1 MGVIM
6 RSIFIAVLFAIG
18 ILVTAIL
25 FVDAVNA
32 KETTTLEDALERP
45 VVVHRHFDEETHVA
59 CYWTERHPK
68 YLSCVQVHG
77 IGYGTLKRI
86 KNDERD

>member
-6 RSIFIAVLFAIG
+6 KEV
-18 ILVTAIL
+18 ILAQALIVVGCFVVTTC
-25 FVDAVNA
+25 VDTANA

-45 VVVHRHFDEETHVA
+45 VKVHRYFDKETFVA

-68 YLSCVQVHG
+68 YLSCVQLYD
-77 IGYGTLKRI
+77 IGYGNLNRI
-86 KNDERD
+86 KNDTRD

>member
-6 RSIFIAVLFAIG
+6 KEVILAVVLIVVGFFA
-18 ILVTAIL
+18 VTTCVNFA
-25 FVDAVNA
+25 NA

-59 CYWTERHPK
+59 CYWTDRHPK
-68 YLSCVQVHG
+68 YLSCVQVHN

-86 KNDERD
+86 KNDQRD